1 MFSTFFKFETK
12 QWLRSPML
20 YIFLF
25 IFTLL
30 VFGATASDNIQIGGS
45 TGNVHKNAP
54 QTILQFYGIMSL
66 LTMLLKTAFMNSA
79 AIRDFEN
86 NTQQIIFSTPLSKA
100 GYFFGHWAGAILAAC
115 LPLIGVS
122 LGVLLG
128 SVCSLAFDWQDA
140 ERFGPVYW
148 GAHLNGFLI
157 FVIPNTIFC
166 GSIIYGIAAL
176 TRNTILSYIASLA
189 LLIAYIASGTLLS
202 DMKNETLAAMLDPFG
217 IRTISIVT
225 KYWTVDEKNTVI
237 MGLQGVLLM
246 NRLLWIGVG
255 LLILCLC
262 YWRFSFSEKAKKGA
276 KETKEEDHL
285 GLAQLANLPT
295 VTQNFGSTTTRSQL
309 WSQYKTNLKG
319 IVRSTP
325 FILLSIIG
333 MANLLPSLLSSN
345 AGYGVTTFPVTY
357 QMADTII
364 GSFYLF
370 VISVLTYF
378 SGMLIW
384 KERDAK
390 VDEIYDALPTLTWT
404 SYVAKYF
411 ALATTVFLMLTI
423 AIVTCIFT
431 QTIKGYHNY
440 ELDVYVQRIYLIDFI
455 GFMILLAAFML
466 IHVLVNNKYI
476 GFFACIMFIILN
488 VFVWQAVHVR
498 SNMVIFGSLPSQ
510 TYSDMARF
518 GPYVAPLSNFS
529 IYWSLFALI
538 LGFFTVAFWVR
549 GKETTWRNRF
559 KNFRFNVSK
568 SKGLAFGLVGIW
580 AVCASWVFYNTKVL
594 NTYKVDNE
602 VEMLKVDYEKLY
614 KKYENTKTL
623 SYSSLKYNI
632 DIFPEER
639 RLATKI
645 EVVLKNNQNRPIDTV
660 MFSFEGTNIT
670 YDLKIDNATEII
682 SDKAHG
688 FTMYKLNQPL
698 AIGDSV
704 QMHVTSQYAAKGF
717 ENEVSFTKIVQNG
730 SFFDNSDI
738 APIIGYQGSQE
749 LNDRNKR
756 KKYGLGDPSMMPNL
770 EENCTD
776 NCMKTYLGGLDSW
789 VDVETTIST
798 SEDQIAIAPG
808 SLVREWKEGNR
819 RYFNYKLD
827 QRSANFYSFISA
839 RYEVSRR
846 KVNGVD
852 IEVYYH
858 KGHPYNVE
866 RMSKA
871 IEKSLAYYTE
881 NFGPYF
887 HKQCRIIEFPRYGSF
902 AQAFPGTMPYSEGI
916 GFIENLE
923 SPTDIDMATY
933 IVAHEI
939 GHQYWAHQVVG
950 ANMKGGTLLSE
961 TFAQYSA
968 LMVME
973 KTHGRDM
980 MRKFLKYET
989 DRYLRSRGSERLKE
1003 QPLYKV
1009 EMSQG
1014 YIHYQKGSSVMYYLK
1029 EMIGEDKLNLSLR
1042 TFLEKYR
1049 YAAPPYPTSL
1059 DVLSEFRKNTPDSL
1073 QYIIKDL
1080 FEDITLFNNRTTEAT
1095 YTKLTEGKYAV
1106 TIKTESQK
1114 FKANEMGKETEV
1126 PMNDYIEI
1134 GALAKA
1140 EKDKQPK
1147 ILYRQRVKITQKKN
1161 EFTFI
1166 VDELPEEAGI
1176 DHMFQLIDRMPNDN
1190 VKQVTIETIQGRTN
1204 LLR

>member
-1 MFSTFFKFETK
+1 MFSTFFKFEIK

-20 YIFLF
+20 YIFMF

-30 VFGATASDNIQIGGS
+30 VFGATASDNIQIGGGV
-45 TGNVHKNAP
+45 GNVHKNAP
-54 QTILQFYGIMSL
+54 ATIFQFYGIMSI
-66 LTMLLKTAFMNSA
+66 LTMLLTTAFMNSA

-86 NTQQIIFSTPLSKA
+86 NTQQIIFSTPLSKT
-100 GYFFGHWAGAILAAC
+100 GYFFGHWGGAILAAC

-122 LGVLLG
+122 LGVLIGTSL
-128 SVCSLAFDWQDA
+128 SLAFGWQEP
-140 ERFGPVYW
+140 ERFGSVNW
-148 GAHLNGFLI
+148 MAHLNGFLI

-166 GSIIYGIAAL
+166 GSIIYTISAL
-176 TRNTILSYIASLA
+176 TRSTIMSYIATLA
-189 LLIAYIASGTLLS
+189 LLVAYIASGALMR
-202 DMKNETLAAMLDPFG
+202 DMKNEELASLLDPFA
-217 IRTISIVT
+217 IRTSNIMM
-225 KYWTVDEKNTVI
+225 KYWTVDERNT
-237 MGLQGVLLM
+237 QT
-246 NRLLWIGVG
+246 VG
-255 LLILCLC
+255 LTGIMLINRVLWTAVGLVVLGLG
-262 YWRFSFSEKAKKGA
+262 YLRFSFTEKSKKGA

-285 GLAQLANLPT
+285 GLAQLAILPT
-295 VTQNFGSTTTRSQL
+295 VTQNFDGATTRSQL

-319 IVRSTP
+319 ILKSTP
-325 FILLSIIG
+325 FALLTIIG
-333 MANLLPSLLSSN
+333 FLNLLPSILTSN
-345 AGYGVTTFPVTY
+345 SGYGITTYPVTFE
-357 QMADTII
+357 MTNTIQ
-364 GSFYLF
+364 GSFYMF
-370 VISVLTYF
+370 VISLMTYF
-378 SGMLIW
+378 AGMLIW

-404 SYVAKYF
+404 SFVSKYL
-411 ALATTVFLMLTI
+411 ALATTVFVMLTI
-423 AIVTCIFT
+423 AILTCIFC
-431 QTIKGYHNY
+431 QTVKGYYNY
-440 ELDVYVQRIYLIDFI
+440 QLDLYAQRVYLIDFA
-455 GFMILLAAFML
+455 GFLFLLTAFML

-476 GFFACIMFIILN
+476 GFFACIMFIIVN
-488 VFVWQAVHVR
+488 VFVWSAVHVK
-498 SNMVIFGSLPSQ
+498 SNMVIFGSMPSQ
-510 TYSDMARF
+510 TYSDMAHF
-518 GPYVAPLSNFS
+518 GPYIAPLSNFAL
-529 IYWSLFALI
+529 YWGLFSLIVCFVA
-538 LGFFTVAFWVR
+538 TAFWVR
-549 GKETTWRNRF
+549 GKETTWRNRLKAF
-559 KNFRFNVSK
+559 SFNVNK
-568 SKGLAFGLVGIW
+568 SKGLALGLIGIW
-580 AVCASWVFYNTKVL
+580 ATCGAWVFYNTKFL
-594 NTYKVDNE
+594 NTYKADNE
-602 VEMLKVDYEKLY
+602 IEVIRTDYEKLY

-623 SYSSLKYNI
+623 SYSSLRYNI

-645 EVVLKNNQNRPIDTV
+645 EAVLKNNQNRPIDTV
-660 MFSFEGTNIT
+660 MFSFDGSNIT
-670 YDLKIDNATEII
+670 YDLKIDNATAII

-688 FTMYKLNQPL
+688 FLLYKLNQPL

-704 QMHVTSQYAAKGF
+704 RMLCTSQYAAKGF

-738 APIIGYQGSQE
+738 APMIGYQRSYE

-756 KKYGLGDPSMMPNL
+756 KEYGLGEPSLMPNL
-770 EENCTD
+770 EANCTENCL
-776 NCMKTYLGGLDSW
+776 KTYLGGLDSW

-798 SEDQIAIAPG
+798 SEDQIAVAPG
-808 SLVREWKEGNR
+808 SLIKEWKEGNR
-819 RYFNYKLD
+819 RYFNYKID

-839 RYEVSRR
+839 RYEVNRR

-858 KGHPYNVE
+858 KDHGYNVE

-871 IEKSLAYYTE
+871 IEKSLAYYTA

-916 GFIENLE
+916 GFIEDLE
-923 SPTDIDMATY
+923 KETDIDMATY

-973 KTHGRDM
+973 KSQGRDI

-989 DRYLRSRGSERLKE
+989 DRYLRSRGNERLKE

-1014 YIHYQKGSSVMYYLK
+1014 YIHYQKGSAVMYYLR
-1029 EMIGEDKLNLSLR
+1029 EMIGEDKVNLSLR

-1049 YAAPPYPTSL
+1049 YAAPPYPTSY

-1080 FEDITLFNNRTTEAT
+1080 FEDITLFNNRTTDAT
-1095 YTKLTEGKYAV
+1095 YKKLSNGKYEV
-1106 TIKTESQK
+1106 NIVTESQK
-1114 FKANEMGKETEV
+1114 FKADELGKETEV
-1126 PMNDYIEI
+1126 PINDYVEI

-1140 EKDKQPK
+1140 DGAKQAK

-1166 VDELPEEAGI
+1166 VNELPEEAGI
-1176 DHMFQLIDRMPNDN
+1176 DHTFQLIDRMPNDN
-1190 VKQVTIETIQGRTN
+1190 MKRLDESSRIRRDIR
-1204 LLR
+1204 